1 MQRYNKIMLQPEVN
15 KLPRPLIWTILFI
28 CLLPFILT
36 LLGADFS
43 TSGKAL
49 SLDSVKTLTA
59 TNLADSMHFSLAGSF
74 THTILEWSAFCT
86 AIFTAILAF
95 IHFSIKRDI
104 TTPIIAM
111 ALMFSGCMDAF
122 HTLAAD
128 RLIESV
134 SDTQNFIPF
143 TWAICRIFNA
153 MILIVGV
160 SFLSVKGVKQI
171 KTDILF
177 ITLISL
183 LFSLI
188 AFLIIHIT
196 ATSIN
201 LPVTQF
207 PDRLITRPYDVIP
220 LLLFIFAG
228 VYAYPR
234 FYKKHPSLFAH
245 GLLVSV
251 IPEIAVEMHMSF
263 GSTALFDNHFNI
275 AHFLKIFAYLVP
287 FAGLALDY
295 IYTSR
300 HEKNVTQDLV
310 DIQGE
315 LRLEKERTDETL
327 NLRTIE
333 LRRRI
338 KELDCLYGISTLV
351 MRPDITI
358 PEILKET
365 CELIMPAMQYPNI
378 AASSITIY
386 DMEYTAKGFEQTNWK
401 VRSDIV
407 LDGEVVGQV
416 IVCYLKEPEKN
427 NKNPFLAAEQFMINE
442 VADRIGRCVNR
453 IRAQEELNK
462 ANEELK
468 DTQLQLMQA
477 EKLDTI
483 GTLSAGVAHEVKNP
497 LAVIQLGINYMQK
510 TITKGG
516 ELDGVIQDMDDAIHR
531 ANNVI
536 KELVDFSASKQ
547 LELEIQE
554 LNSIVE
560 ESLLLVKHELIKYNI
575 NIVKELEENLPFVEI
590 DRNKIQQVFINLFMN
605 AIHAMGSKGTLSVR
619 TYTSDLKEILE
630 LHNMSKTGQYRLTDN
645 VVVIEIEDT
654 GSGISP
660 DDQNKIFEP
669 FFTTKKSGEGTGL
682 GLSVTEN
689 IIRLHNAFIDINN
702 HKEGGVIASIMFK
715 SI

>member
-1 MQRYNKIMLQPEVN
+1 MLETEIN
-15 KLPRPLIWTILFI
+15 KLPQPLIWMILFV

-36 LLGADFS
+36 IMGADFS
-43 TSGKAL
+43 TPGVPL
-49 SLDSVKTLTA
+49 SFDSLKTQTSIDLV
-59 TNLADSMHFSLAGSF
+59 DSLHFSLAGSF

-95 IHFSIKRDI
+95 VHFSIKRDV

-111 ALMFSGCMDAF
+111 ALLFSGCMDAF

-128 RLIESV
+128 RLIGSV
-134 SDTQNFIPF
+134 SDTENFIPF

-160 SFLSVKGVKQI
+160 LFLSVKSVKQI
-171 KTDILF
+171 KMDILF
-177 ITLISL
+177 IAVISL
-183 LFSLI
+183 LFGLI
-188 AFLIIHIT
+188 AFMIIHIT
-196 ATSIN
+196 ATSTN
-201 LPVTQF
+201 LPITQF

-234 FYKKHPSLFAH
+234 FYKKNPSLFAH

-251 IPEIAVEMHMSF
+251 IPEIAVQMHMAF

-287 FAGLALDY
+287 FAGLVLDY

-300 HEKNVTQDLV
+300 NEKIIMQDLV

-315 LRLEKERTDETL
+315 LLLEKKRTDETL
-327 NLRTIE
+327 NLRTVE
-333 LRRRI
+333 LRNRI
-338 KELDCLYGISTLV
+338 KDLDCLYGISTLV

-365 CELIMPAMQYPNI
+365 CELIIPAIQYPDI
-378 AASSITIY
+378 AASSITID
-386 DMEYTAKGFEQTNWK
+386 DMEYTAKDFKQTTWK
-401 VRSDIV
+401 LRSDIV
-407 LDGEVVGQV
+407 LNGEIVGQV
-416 IVCYLKEPEKN
+416 TVCYLKKPPGS
-427 NKNPFLAAEQFMINE
+427 NKMPFLPAEQFMINE

-453 IRAQEELNK
+453 MRAQEELK
-462 ANEELK
+462 KTHEELK
-468 DTQLQLMQA
+468 NTQLQLIQA

-510 TITKGG
+510 TIAKGSD
-516 ELDGVIQDMDDAIHR
+516 LDGVIKDMDDAIHR
-531 ANNVI
+531 ADNVI

-547 LELEIQE
+547 LKLEIQE
-554 LNSIVE
+554 LNTIVE
-560 ESLLLVKHELIKYNI
+560 ESLLLVKHELTKYNI
-575 NIVKELEENLPFVEI
+575 NIVKELGENLPFVEI

-605 AIHAMGSKGTLSVR
+605 AIHAMGSKGTLTVR
-619 TYTSDLKEILE
+619 TFSSYLKENLDQ
-630 LHNMSKTGQYRLTDN
+630 HNVSRTGQYRLTDN
-645 VVVIEIEDT
+645 VVMIEIEDT

-660 DDQNKIFEP
+660 DNVNKIFEP
-669 FFTTKKSGEGTGL
+669 FFTTKKTGAGTGL

-689 IIRLHNAFIDINN
+689 IIRLHDAFIDIKNRQ
-702 HKEGGVIASIMFK
+702 EGGVIASIIFK
-715 SI
+715 AI

>member
-1 MQRYNKIMLQPEVN
+1 MLETEIN
-15 KLPRPLIWTILFI
+15 KLPQPLIWMILFV

-36 LLGADFS
+36 IMGADFS
-43 TSGKAL
+43 TPGVPL
-49 SLDSVKTLTA
+49 SFDSLKTQTSIDLV
-59 TNLADSMHFSLAGSF
+59 DSLHFSLAGSF

-95 IHFSIKRDI
+95 VHFSIKRDV

-111 ALMFSGCMDAF
+111 ALLFSGCMDAF

-128 RLIESV
+128 RLIGSV
-134 SDTQNFIPF
+134 SDTENFIPF

-160 SFLSVKGVKQI
+160 LFLSVKSVKQI
-171 KTDILF
+171 KMDILF
-177 ITLISL
+177 IAVISL
-183 LFSLI
+183 LFGLI
-188 AFLIIHIT
+188 AFMIIHIT
-196 ATSIN
+196 ATSTN
-201 LPVTQF
+201 LPITQF

-234 FYKKHPSLFAH
+234 FYKKNPSLFAH

-251 IPEIAVEMHMSF
+251 IPEIAVQMHMAF

-287 FAGLALDY
+287 FTGLVLDY

-300 HEKNVTQDLV
+300 NEKIIMQDLV

-315 LRLEKERTDETL
+315 LLLEKKRTDETL
-327 NLRTIE
+327 NLRTVE
-333 LRRRI
+333 LRNRI
-338 KELDCLYGISTLV
+338 KDLDCLYGISTLV

-365 CELIMPAMQYPNI
+365 CELIIPAIQYPDI
-378 AASSITIY
+378 AASSITID
-386 DMEYTAKGFEQTNWK
+386 DMEYTAKDFKQTTWK
-401 VRSDIV
+401 LRSDIV
-407 LDGEVVGQV
+407 LNGEIVGQV
-416 IVCYLKEPEKN
+416 TVCYLKKPPGS
-427 NKNPFLAAEQFMINE
+427 NKMPFLPAEQFMINE

-453 IRAQEELNK
+453 MRAQEELK
-462 ANEELK
+462 KTHEELK
-468 DTQLQLMQA
+468 NTQLQLIQA

-510 TITKGG
+510 TIAKGSD
-516 ELDGVIQDMDDAIHR
+516 LDGVIKDMDDAIHR
-531 ANNVI
+531 ADNVI

-547 LELEIQE
+547 LKLEIQE
-554 LNSIVE
+554 LNTIVE
-560 ESLLLVKHELIKYNI
+560 ESLLLVKHELTKYNI
-575 NIVKELEENLPFVEI
+575 NIVKELGENLPFVEI

-605 AIHAMGSKGTLSVR
+605 AIHAMGSKGTLTVR
-619 TYTSDLKEILE
+619 TFSSYLKENLDQ
-630 LHNMSKTGQYRLTDN
+630 HNVSRTGQYRLTDN
-645 VVVIEIEDT
+645 VVMIEIEDT

-660 DDQNKIFEP
+660 DNVNKIFEP
-669 FFTTKKSGEGTGL
+669 FFTTKKTGAGTGL

-689 IIRLHNAFIDINN
+689 IIRLHDAFIDIKNRQ
-702 HKEGGVIASIMFK
+702 EGGVIASIIFK
-715 SI
+715 AI